1 MKLFTW
7 CRIIDCWSFPS
18 QKMLIA
24 LLSSYLHC
32 FYNNNKKKE
41 FYFLYLEPLY
51 KTCLFSLDAFKI
63 SLTIVL
69 SGLIVIFSGV
79 YMHFLSFGF
88 CQASWTCGFK
98 FHQFGKFSVIISS
111 SFFSFFSSLFF
122 SETST
127 NISGHSKSCN
137 SLMVCLFFN
146 FFSVFIS
153 F

>member
-32 FYNNNKKKE
+32 FYNNNKKKS
-41 FYFLYLEPLY
+41 FIFFILNHYTKHVF
-51 KTCLFSLDAFKI
+51 FSLDAFKI

-69 SGLIVIFSGV
+69 SSLIVIFSGV

-111 SFFSFFSSLFF
+111 SFFLSSHPSF

-127 NISGHSKSCN
+127 NISGDLKSCN